1 MNSSWRKE
9 QTKKYLHQQTIS
21 NNQLAGEINTAST
34 ENSQTEKEAKF
45 IQ

>member
-1 MNSSWRKE
+1 MNFWRKE

-21 NNQLAGEINTAST
+21 NNQLAGEINTASI

>member
-1 MNSSWRKE
+1 MNFSWRKE
-9 QTKKYLHQQTIS
+9 QTKKYMHQQTIS
-21 NNQLAGEINTAST
+21 NNQLAGEINTKRI